1 MTNSVEKAVRSRYLK
16 NSIFKGVVIALTFM
30 AVLPLIFILY
40 YLIQKG
46 LTSVSWAFLT
56 QMPKPVGETGGGILN
71 AMVGS
76 AIIIAMASIIAIP
89 FSIAIGVY
97 LSEFPKT
104 RIANFTNLS
113 VDMLQGVPSIVI
125 GIVIYEWVVRPLGG
139 FSALSGSFALALMM
153 MPPIIKAT
161 EETLK
166 RVPAG
171 LKEASFSLGAS
182 YYQTTMRALLPAAM
196 SGILSGVI
204 LSIARI
210 SGETAPLLFT
220 SFGNPYLSTNITK
233 PMSSIPL
240 LIFNYAISPYDEWQK
255 LAWGASL
262 VLIIFIFLLN
272 IVTKIAERKWKVHY

>member
-1 MTNSVEKAVRSRYLK
+1 MTNNVEKAVRARHIK
-16 NSIFKGVVIALTFM
+16 NSVFKGAVIGLTFT

-46 LTSVSWAFLT
+46 VTSISWTFLT

-71 AMVGS
+71 AIVGS
-76 AIIIAMASIIAIP
+76 GIIILMACIIAIP

-104 RIANFTNLS
+104 RIASWTRLC

-125 GIVIYEWVVRPLGG
+125 GIVIYEWVVKPMGG
-139 FSALSGSFALALMM
+139 FSAISGSIALGLMM
-153 MPPIIKAT
+153 MPPIAKAT

-166 RVPAG
+166 RVPSG

-182 YYQTTMRALLPAAM
+182 YFQTTMRALLPAAM

-220 SFGNPYLSTNITK
+220 AFGNPYLSANIAK

-240 LIFNYAISPYDEWQK
+240 LIFNYAISPYDEWQR

-262 VLIIFIFLLN
+262 MLIIFIFLLN
-272 IVTKIAERKWKVHY
+272 VLTKIAEKKWKVEY

>member
-1 MTNSVEKAVRSRYLK
+1 MINSVESAIRGRHIK
-16 NSIFKGVVIALTFM
+16 NSFFKGSVVALTFI
-30 AVLPLIFILY
+30 AVLPLLFILY

-46 LTSVSWAFLT
+46 LSSISWTFLS

-71 AMVGS
+71 AIVGS
-76 AIIIAMASIIAIP
+76 AIIISIASVIAIP

-104 RIANFTNLS
+104 TIANWTRLS
-113 VDMLQGVPSIVI
+113 IDMLQGVPSIVI
-125 GIVIYEWVVRPLGG
+125 GIVIYEWVVKPMGG
-139 FSALSGSFALALMM
+139 FSAMSGSIALALMM
-153 MPPIIKAT
+153 MPPIAKAT

-166 RVPAG
+166 RVPSG

-182 YYQTTMRALLPAAM
+182 YFQTTMRALLPAAM

-220 SFGNPYLSTNITK
+220 AFGNPYLSANVAK
-233 PMSSIPL
+233 PMASIPL

-272 IVTKIAERKWKVHY
+272 LLTKIAERKWKVQY

>member
-1 MTNSVEKAVRSRYLK
+1 MINNVERAVRTRHIKNSV
-16 NSIFKGVVIALTFM
+16 FKWGVIAFTFI

-40 YLIQKG
+40 YLVQKG
-46 LTSVSWAFLT
+46 VTSITWAFLT
-56 QMPKPVGETGGGILN
+56 HMPKPVGETGGGILN
-71 AMVGS
+71 AIVGS
-76 AIIIAMASIIAIP
+76 AIIIFMACIIAIP

-97 LSEFPKT
+97 LSEFPKAG
-104 RIANFTNLS
+104 IANWARLS
-113 VDMLQGVPSIVI
+113 IDMLQGVPSIVI
-125 GIVIYEWVVRPLGG
+125 GIVIYEWVVKPMGG
-139 FSALSGSFALALMM
+139 FSAISGSIALAIMM
-153 MPPIIKAT
+153 IPPIAKAT

-220 SFGNPYLSTNITK
+220 SFGNPYLSANITK

-272 IVTKIAERKWKVHY
+272 IITKIAERKWKVQY